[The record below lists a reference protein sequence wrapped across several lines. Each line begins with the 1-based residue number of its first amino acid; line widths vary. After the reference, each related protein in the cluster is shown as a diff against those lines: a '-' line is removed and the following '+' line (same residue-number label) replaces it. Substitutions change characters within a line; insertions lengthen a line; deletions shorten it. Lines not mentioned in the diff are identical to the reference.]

1 MTRCRGIQITPG
13 FADLSG
19 CTIGDGLETVP
30 AHAGDTTLADCPTC
44 LDTGIE
50 QVDPLTGLTPEQR
63 GRFMPLGAC
72 VAASE

>member
-19 CTIGDGLETVP
+19 CTIGDGLESVP
-30 AHAGDTTLADCPTC
+30 AHAGDTSLADCPTC
-44 LDTGIE
+44 FDTGIE
-50 QVDPLTGLTPEQR
+50 QADPLAGLATEQR
-63 GRFMPLGAC
+63 DRFMPPGVW